1 MPKARKTDSTAKAQS
16 ASKKSNPSPSPAP
29 STAEDFEKLGVF
41 YLGRPYDLATKQAK
55 PGWLLYDSK
64 DLVTHAVCVG
74 MTGSGKTGLCLALLE
89 EAAIDNIPAIIIDP
103 KGDLSNL
110 MLTFPSLKG
119 EDFQPWINEDD
130 ARKKGLSSADYA
142 DAQAELWTKGLASWQ
157 QDGARIQRLRD
168 AADMAIYTPGSSAG
182 LPVSILKSFAAPAA
196 DVREDAELLRERIS
210 TTVTSLLGL
219 LGIEADPIQSREHI
233 LLSTILDQRWRK
245 EEDLDLAALIQAIQS
260 PPISKIGVMDV
271 DSFFPSKDRFALAM
285 KLNNLLAAPGF
296 QAWMEGE
303 ALDIQSL
310 LYTPAG
316 KPRLAIF
323 SIAHLNDAERMFF
336 VTLLLS
342 QMVGWMRAQ
351 SGTTSLRAL
360 LYMDEIFGYFPPVA
374 NPPSKL
380 PLMTLLKQARA
391 FGLGVVLATQN
402 PVDLDYKGLAN
413 TGTWFIGRLQT
424 ERDKARV
431 LEGLEGASTSAGK
444 KFDRG
449 RMEQTLAGLG
459 NRIFLMNNV
468 HEDEPV
474 VFETRWCLSYLRGP
488 LTRTQIKM
496 LMDSVR
502 SETLQVK
509 DETPGTSRSS
519 LSPRREAS
527 TQPVSASPRGMRG
540 ESSAL
545 TSRPMLPPDVPQHFV
560 PLRGSKPER
569 SELVYAP
576 MLLGSSQIR
585 FSDSKSG
592 VDCTQDVTM
601 LAPIADGPVVVDWDK
616 ATGTEM
622 VLSDLEREPEEG
634 SQFLALATSAG
645 KAKSYADWNKDF
657 GGWLFRTQK
666 MELFRSPSTKD
677 VSKPGESERDFRV
690 RLQQTG
696 REQRDRGAETLRQK
710 YASKIATLQE
720 RIRRAELAR
729 EKQQAESRSSQVQAA
744 ISVGASILGAFLGR
758 KAISVSN
765 IGRATTAIRSAG
777 RVMKESQDV
786 GVADENVAALQQ
798 QLADLE
804 AQFKSE
810 SEAVAASTDPLN
822 EKLETISIKPAKA
835 NIAVKLVTL
844 AWTPHWRD
852 ATGGV
857 TPAWT

>member
-1 MPKARKTDSTAKAQS
+1 MPKAKKTEVGAKTEKET
-16 ASKKSNPSPSPAP
+16 KKSITPAVTTTP
-29 STAEDFEKLGVF
+29 TSEDFEKLGVF
-41 YLGRPYDLATKQAK
+41 YMGRPYDLATKQAK

-103 KGDLSNL
+103 KGDLGNL

-130 ARKKGLSSADYA
+130 ARKKGLAPAEYA
-142 DAQAELWTKGLASWQ
+142 QAQAELWAKGLASWQ

-168 AADMAIYTPGSSAG
+168 AADVVMYTPGSNAG
-182 LPVSILKSFAAPAA
+182 LPVSILKSFSAPSA
-196 DVREDAELLRERIS
+196 DVLDDAELLRERIS

-219 LGIEADPIQSREHI
+219 LGLEADPIQSREHI
-233 LLSTILDQRWRK
+233 LLSTILDQTWRK
-245 EEDLDLAALIQAIQS
+245 GQDLDLAALIQAIQA
-260 PPISKIGVMDV
+260 PPVSKIGVMDV

-296 QAWMEGE
+296 QAWLEGE
-303 ALDIQSL
+303 ALDIQSMM
-310 LYTPAG
+310 YTPAG

-360 LYMDEIFGYFPPVA
+360 LYMDEIFGYFPPVS

-431 LEGLEGASTSAGK
+431 LEGLEGASSSAGK

-449 RMEQTLAGLG
+449 RMEQTLAALG

-496 LMDSVR
+496 LMDPIR
-502 SETLQVK
+502 SEKLKVK
-509 DETPGTSRSS
+509 SETSGATHSA
-519 LSPRREAS
+519 LSP
-527 TQPVSASPRGMRG
+527 
-540 ESSAL
+540 
-545 TSRPMLPPDVPQHFV
+545 
-560 PLRGSKPER
+560 
-569 SELVYAP
+569 
-576 MLLGSSQIR
+576 
-585 FSDSKSG
+585 
-592 VDCTQDVTM
+592 
-601 LAPIADGPVVVDWDK
+601 
-616 ATGTEM
+616 
-622 VLSDLEREPEEG
+622 
-634 SQFLALATSAG
+634 
-645 KAKSYADWNKDF
+645 
-657 GGWLFRTQK
+657 
-666 MELFRSPSTKD
+666 
-677 VSKPGESERDFRV
+677 
-690 RLQQTG
+690 
-696 REQRDRGAETLRQK
+696 
-710 YASKIATLQE
+710 
-720 RIRRAELAR
+720 
-729 EKQQAESRSSQVQAA
+729 
-744 ISVGASILGAFLGR
+744 
-758 KAISVSN
+758 
-765 IGRATTAIRSAG
+765 
-777 RVMKESQDV
+777 
-786 GVADENVAALQQ
+786 
-798 QLADLE
+798 
-804 AQFKSE
+804 
-810 SEAVAASTDPLN
+810 
-822 EKLETISIKPAKA
+822 
-835 NIAVKLVTL
+835 
-844 AWTPHWRD
+844 
-852 ATGGV
+852 
-857 TPAWT
+857 

>member
-1 MPKARKTDSTAKAQS
+1 
-16 ASKKSNPSPSPAP
+16 
-29 STAEDFEKLGVF
+29 
-41 YLGRPYDLATKQAK
+41 
-55 PGWLLYDSK
+55 
-64 DLVTHAVCVG
+64 
-74 MTGSGKTGLCLALLE
+74 MTS
-89 EAAIDNIPAIIIDP
+89 
-103 KGDLSNL
+103 
-110 MLTFPSLKG
+110 
-119 EDFQPWINEDD
+119 
-130 ARKKGLSSADYA
+130 
-142 DAQAELWTKGLASWQ
+142 
-157 QDGARIQRLRD
+157 
-168 AADMAIYTPGSSAG
+168 
-182 LPVSILKSFAAPAA
+182 V
-196 DVREDAELLRERIS
+196 
-210 TTVTSLLGL
+210 LGL

-233 LLSTILDQRWRK
+233 LLSTILDQTWRK
-245 EEDLDLAALIQAIQS
+245 GQDLDLAALIQAIQA
-260 PPISKIGVMDV
+260 PPVSKIGVMDV

-296 QAWMEGE
+296 QAWLEGE
-303 ALDIQSL
+303 ALDIQSIM
-310 LYTPAG
+310 YTPQG

-360 LYMDEIFGYFPPVA
+360 LYMDEIFGYFPPVS

-431 LEGLEGASTSAGK
+431 LEGLEGASSSAGK

-488 LTRTQIKM
+488 LTRTQIKA
-496 LMDSVR
+496 LMDPVR
-502 SETLQVK
+502 RETLNVK
-509 DETPGTSRSS
+509 RETSGAAAHSA
-519 LSPRREAS
+519 LS
-527 TQPVSASPRGMRG
+527 TQ
-540 ESSAL
+540 SSAL
-545 TSRPMLPPDVPQHFV
+545 ASRPMLPPDVPQHFV
-560 PLRGSKPER
+560 PLRGTKPEG

-576 MLLGSSQIR
+576 MLLGASQIR

-592 VDCTQDVTM
+592 IDTTQDMTV
-601 LAPIADGPVVVDWDK
+601 LAPMADGPLAVDWDK
-616 ATGTEM
+616 ATAAEL
-622 VLSDLEREPEEG
+622 VVADLEREPEDG
-634 SQFLALATSAG
+634 AQFLPLPASAG

-657 GGWLFRTQK
+657 GGWLFRTRK
-666 MELFRSPSTKD
+666 VELYRSPSTKE
-677 VSKPGESERDFRV
+677 VSQPGESERDFRV
-690 RLQQTG
+690 RLQQAG
-696 REQRDRGAETLRQK
+696 RECRDKGADALRQK
-710 YASKIATLQE
+710 YAPKMATLQD
-720 RIRRAELAR
+720 RIRRAELQK
-729 EKQQAESRSSQVQAA
+729 EKQQAESRSSQMQAA
-744 ISVGASILGAFLGR
+744 ISVGASILGAFMGR
-758 KAISVSN
+758 KTISATN

-777 RVMKESQDV
+777 RVMKESKDV
-786 GVADENVAALQQ
+786 GAAEENVAALQQ

-810 SEAVAASTDPLN
+810 CDALAAATDPLN
-822 EKLETISIKPAKA
+822 EKLETISIKPTKA
-835 NIAVKLVTL
+835 NIAVKLVAL

-852 ATGGV
+852 AKGTL
-857 TPAWT
+857 TACWS

>member
-1 MPKARKTDSTAKAQS
+1 MPKAKKTDSNAKVEGA
-16 ASKKSNPSPSPAP
+16 AKKSAPSSVPTP

-41 YLGRPYDLATKQAK
+41 YMGRPYDLASKQAK

-64 DLVTHAVCVG
+64 DLVTHAICVG

-89 EAAIDNIPAIIIDP
+89 EAAIDSIPAIIIDP
-103 KGDLSNL
+103 KGDLGNL

-130 ARKKGLSSADYA
+130 ARKKGLSPADYA
-142 DAQAELWTKGLASWQ
+142 NAQAELWTKGLAGWQ

-168 AADMAIYTPGSSAG
+168 AADVAIYTPGSNAG
-182 LPVSILKSFAAPAA
+182 LPVSILESFAAPAA

-233 LLSTILDQRWRK
+233 LLSTILDHTWKK

-260 PPISKIGVMDV
+260 PPVSKIGVMDV

-296 QAWMEGE
+296 QAWLEGE

-316 KPRLAIF
+316 KPRHAIF

-391 FGLGVVLATQN
+391 FGLGIVLATQN

-444 KFDRG
+444 KFARG

-488 LTRTQIKM
+488 LTRTQIKA
-496 LMDSVR
+496 LMDPIRASKGLGVMGKEMESVKPSPHSSR
-502 SETLQVK
+502 L
-509 DETPGTSRSS
+509 TPR
-519 LSPRREAS
+519 A
-527 TQPVSASPRGMRG
+527 
-540 ESSAL
+540 
-545 TSRPMLPPDVPQHFV
+545 SRPMLPPDVPQHFV
-560 PLRGSKPER
+560 PLRGTKPDG

-576 MLLGSSQIR
+576 MLLGSSHIR

-592 VDCTQDVTM
+592 VDTAQDLTVLTHM
-601 LAPIADGPVVVDWDK
+601 ADGPVVVDWDK
-616 ATGTEM
+616 AIAADLA
-622 VLSDLEREPEEG
+622 VADLERDPEG
-634 SQFLALATSAG
+634 DAQFLALPASAG
-645 KAKSYADWNKDF
+645 KAKSYADWTKDF

-666 MELFRSPSTKD
+666 VELFRSPSTKE
-677 VSKPGESERDFRV
+677 VSQPGESERDFRV
-690 RLQQTG
+690 RLQQSG
-696 REQRDRGAETLRQK
+696 REQRDKGAEVLRQK
-710 YASKIATLQE
+710 YASKIATLQD
-720 RIRRAELAR
+720 RIRRAELAK

-758 KAISVSN
+758 KTISASN
-765 IGRATTAIRSAG
+765 IGRATTAVRSAG
-777 RVMKESQDV
+777 RVMKESKDV
-786 GVADENVAALQQ
+786 GVAEENVAALQQ

-810 SEAVAASTDPLN
+810 SEALATTTDPLN
-822 EKLETISIKPAKA
+822 EKLETISIKPTKA
-835 NIAVKLVTL
+835 NIAVKLVAL

-852 ATGGV
+852 AKGSLTA
-857 TPAWT
+857 AWV